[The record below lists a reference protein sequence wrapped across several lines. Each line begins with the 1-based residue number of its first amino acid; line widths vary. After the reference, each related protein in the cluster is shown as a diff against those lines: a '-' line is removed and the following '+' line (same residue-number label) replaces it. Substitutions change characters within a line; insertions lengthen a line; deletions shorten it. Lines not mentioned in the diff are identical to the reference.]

1 MLKLCSFIAVPV
13 LTFYLSFV
21 ATITVVA
28 RIPSHNSQY
37 QLLLFWTY
45 KAIANGETHYIYEI
59 FWNVVLFIPI
69 GILIM
74 LLLTFKHKWVVTLFT
89 GIILSALIEVIQ
101 LIFHRGLFEF
111 DDIVHNTRGTIIG
124 ILVFMFVCVIGKRI
138 TGKR

>member
-28 RIPSHNSQY
+28 RIPSHEYQY

-45 KAIANGETHYIYEI
+45 KAISNGETHYIYEI

-74 LLLTFKHKWVVTLFT
+74 LLLKFKHKWVVALFI
-89 GIILSALIEVIQ
+89 GIFLSALIEVLQ

-111 DDIVHNTRGTIIG
+111 DDIVHNTLGTVIG
-124 ILVFMFVCVIGKRI
+124 ILVFMFVSVIGKRI